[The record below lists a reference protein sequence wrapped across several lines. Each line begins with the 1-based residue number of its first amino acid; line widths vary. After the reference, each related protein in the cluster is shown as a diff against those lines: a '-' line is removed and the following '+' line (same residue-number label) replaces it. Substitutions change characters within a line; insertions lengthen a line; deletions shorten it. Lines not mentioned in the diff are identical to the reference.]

1 LPSNLAASSPGEQ
14 HEGDD
19 QEEDNQHPVLRFEAE
34 KTEFLHEKLHSAAPL
49 LCKMRP
55 LAEKIY
61 YFDTTEESASIFGGE
76 TLRRKSRASLRTWRG
91 NRLSGI
97 APALGIQIGRR
108 SMGTVR
114 SQVFGPSASSRVEFG
129 WIMAGAIRRLMN
141 TPIRRRPGI
150 VRPRSRFFGDV
161 SLARAAASRPRP

>member
-1 LPSNLAASSPGEQ
+1 MPSNLAASSPSEQ

-19 QEEDNQHPVLRFEAE
+19 QEKDNQHPVLHFEAK
-34 KTEFLHEKLHSAAPL
+34 KTEFLNEKLHSVAPL

-61 YFDTTEESASIFGGE
+61 YFDTTEESALIFGGE

-97 APALGIQIGRR
+97 APALGIQSVAGNSPKSGLR
-108 SMGTVR
+108 SEHKE
-114 SQVFGPSASSRVEFG
+114 PIEFG
-129 WIMAGAIRRLMN
+129 WTMAGAIRPVMN
-141 TPIRRRPGI
+141 PSSTRERPTAI
-150 VRPRSRFFGDV
+150 ANLQEWTTR
-161 SLARAAASRPRP
+161 

>member
-19 QEEDNQHPVLRFEAE
+19 QQEDNQHPVLHFEAK
-34 KTEFLHEKLHSAAPL
+34 KTEFLNEKLHSVAPF

-61 YFDTTEESASIFGGE
+61 YFDTTEESASIFGCE

-91 NRLSGI
+91 KPSVGDSASPWNS
-97 APALGIQIGRR
+97 IGRR
-108 SMGTVR
+108 EQSEVR
-114 SQVFGPSASSRVEFG
+114 SSVRAQAAYRIRMDLGGSHSAGDDHSDPSSTRDRST
-129 WIMAGAIRRLMN
+129 AIANLQQWTTR
-141 TPIRRRPGI
+141 
-150 VRPRSRFFGDV
+150 
-161 SLARAAASRPRP
+161 